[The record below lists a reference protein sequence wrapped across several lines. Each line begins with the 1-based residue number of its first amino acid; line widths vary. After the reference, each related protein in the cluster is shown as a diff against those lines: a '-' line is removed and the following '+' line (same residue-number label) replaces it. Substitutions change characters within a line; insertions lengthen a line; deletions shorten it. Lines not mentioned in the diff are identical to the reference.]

1 MSLEQLEAAS
11 MDENISV
18 PDGFASRLEDG
29 LEVLERLTEDESR
42 KDGLEVLERLT
53 EDESRKDGRV
63 RMVRVLS
70 AAAAAALLVG
80 AGLGL
85 SGRQDEPEDTFTDPY
100 LAYAELEKAFAI
112 MSGEIH
118 KGLAMAEK
126 SEEIID
132 RTSSVFSE

>member
-18 PDGFASRLEDG
+18 PDGFASRMEKG

-42 KDGLEVLERLT
+42 KA
-53 EDESRKDGRV
+53 GRV

>member
-1 MSLEQLEAAS
+1 MKSSKDIEKMSLEQLEAAS

-18 PDGFASRLEDG
+18 PDGFASRLE
-29 LEVLERLTEDESR
+29 
-42 KDGLEVLERLT
+42 DGLEVLERLT

>member
-1 MSLEQLEAAS
+1 MSLEQLEATS

-18 PDGFASRLEDG
+18 PDGFASRME
-29 LEVLERLTEDESR
+29 
-42 KDGLEVLERLT
+42 KGLEVLERLT

>member
-18 PDGFASRLEDG
+18 PDGFASRLE
-29 LEVLERLTEDESR
+29 
-42 KDGLEVLERLT
+42 DGLEVLERLT

-85 SGRQDEPEDTFTDPY
+85 SGRQEEPEDTFTDPY

>member
-1 MSLEQLEAAS
+1 MKSSKDIDNMSLEQLEAAS

-18 PDGFASRLEDG
+18 PDGFTSRLE
-29 LEVLERLTEDESR
+29 
-42 KDGLEVLERLT
+42 DGLEVLERLT

>member
-1 MSLEQLEAAS
+1 MKSSKDIEKMSLEQLEAAS

-18 PDGFASRLEDG
+18 PDGFASRME
-29 LEVLERLTEDESR
+29 
-42 KDGLEVLERLT
+42 KGLEVLERLT

>member
-1 MSLEQLEAAS
+1 MKSSKDIEKMSLEQLEAAS

-18 PDGFASRLEDG
+18 PDGFASRMEKG

-42 KDGLEVLERLT
+42 KN
-53 EDESRKDGRV
+53 GRV

-85 SGRQDEPEDTFTDPY
+85 SGRQEEPEDTFTDPY

>member
-1 MSLEQLEAAS
+1 MKSSKDIENMSLEQLEAAS

-18 PDGFASRLEDG
+18 PDGFASRME
-29 LEVLERLTEDESR
+29 
-42 KDGLEVLERLT
+42 KGLEVLERLT

-70 AAAAAALLVG
+70 AAAAAALLAG

>member
-1 MSLEQLEAAS
+1 MKSSKDIENMSLEQLEAAS
-11 MDENISV
+11 MDEYISV
-18 PDGFASRLEDG
+18 PDGFASRLE
-29 LEVLERLTEDESR
+29 
-42 KDGLEVLERLT
+42 DGLEVLERLT

>member
-1 MSLEQLEAAS
+1 MKSSKDIEKMSLEQLEAAS
-11 MDENISV
+11 MDVNISV
-18 PDGFASRLEDG
+18 PDGFASRME
-29 LEVLERLTEDESR
+29 
-42 KDGLEVLERLT
+42 KGLEVLERLT

>member
-1 MSLEQLEAAS
+1 MKSSKDIEKMSLEQLETAS

-42 KDGLEVLERLT
+42 KDG
-53 EDESRKDGRV
+53 RV

-70 AAAAAALLVG
+70 AAAAVALLVG

>member
-18 PDGFASRLEDG
+18 PDGFASRLGDG
-29 LEVLERLTEDESR
+29 LEVF
-42 KDGLEVLERLT
+42 ERLT

>member
-18 PDGFASRLEDG
+18 PDGFASRLGDG
-29 LEVLERLTEDESR
+29 LEVF
-42 KDGLEVLERLT
+42 ERLT

-85 SGRQDEPEDTFTDPY
+85 SDRQDEPEDTFTDPY

>member
-1 MSLEQLEAAS
+1 MKSSKDIENMSLEQLEAAS

-18 PDGFASRLEDG
+18 PDGFASRLG
-29 LEVLERLTEDESR
+29 
-42 KDGLEVLERLT
+42 DGLEVLERLT

-85 SGRQDEPEDTFTDPY
+85 SGRQEEPEDTFTDPY

>member
-1 MSLEQLEAAS
+1 MKSSKDIEKMSLEQLEVAS

-18 PDGFASRLEDG
+18 PDGFASRME
-29 LEVLERLTEDESR
+29 
-42 KDGLEVLERLT
+42 KGLEVLERLT

>member
-18 PDGFASRLEDG
+18 PDGFASRLE
-29 LEVLERLTEDESR
+29 
-42 KDGLEVLERLT
+42 DGLEVLERLT

-100 LAYAELEKAFAI
+100 LAYTELEKAFAI

>member
-18 PDGFASRLEDG
+18 PDGFASRLE
-29 LEVLERLTEDESR
+29 
-42 KDGLEVLERLT
+42 DGLEVLERLT

>member
-1 MSLEQLEAAS
+1 MKSSKDIEKMSLEQLEAAS

-18 PDGFASRLEDG
+18 PDGFVSRLG
-29 LEVLERLTEDESR
+29 
-42 KDGLEVLERLT
+42 DGLEVLERLT

-80 AGLGL
+80 VGLGL

>member
-1 MSLEQLEAAS
+1 MSLEQLETAS
-11 MDENISV
+11 IDENISV
-18 PDGFASRLEDG
+18 PDGFASRLE
-29 LEVLERLTEDESR
+29 
-42 KDGLEVLERLT
+42 DGLEVLERLT

-132 RTSSVFSE
+132 RTSSVFLE

>member
-1 MSLEQLEAAS
+1 MKSSKDIENMSLEQLEAAS

-42 KDGLEVLERLT
+42 KDG
-53 EDESRKDGRV
+53 RV

-80 AGLGL
+80 VGLGL

>member
-1 MSLEQLEAAS
+1 MKSSKDIENMSLEQLEAAS

-18 PDGFASRLEDG
+18 PDGFASRME
-29 LEVLERLTEDESR
+29 
-42 KDGLEVLERLT
+42 DGLEVLERLT

>member
-18 PDGFASRLEDG
+18 PDGFASRME
-29 LEVLERLTEDESR
+29 
-42 KDGLEVLERLT
+42 KGLEVLERLT

-70 AAAAAALLVG
+70 AAAAAALLAG

>member
-1 MSLEQLEAAS
+1 MSLEQLVAAS

-18 PDGFASRLEDG
+18 PDGFASRLE
-29 LEVLERLTEDESR
+29 
-42 KDGLEVLERLT
+42 DGLEVLERLT

>member
-1 MSLEQLEAAS
+1 MKDMKSSKDIENMSLEQLEAAS

-18 PDGFASRLEDG
+18 PDGFASRME
-29 LEVLERLTEDESR
+29 
-42 KDGLEVLERLT
+42 KGLEVLERLT

-132 RTSSVFSE
+132 RTSSFFSE

>member
-1 MSLEQLEAAS
+1 MKSSKDIEKMSLEQLEAAS

-18 PDGFASRLEDG
+18 PDGFASRLEDS
-29 LEVLERLTEDESR
+29 LEVLERLTEDES
-42 KDGLEVLERLT
+42 LQA
-53 EDESRKDGRV
+53 GRV

-118 KGLAMAEK
+118 KGLVMAEK

>member
-42 KDGLEVLERLT
+42 KDG
-53 EDESRKDGRV
+53 RV

-70 AAAAAALLVG
+70 AAAAVALLVG

>member
-1 MSLEQLEAAS
+1 MSLEQLETAS

-18 PDGFASRLEDG
+18 PDGFPSRLEDG

-42 KDGLEVLERLT
+42 KA
-53 EDESRKDGRV
+53 GRV

>member
-1 MSLEQLEAAS
+1 MKSSKDIENMSLEQLEAAS

-42 KDGLEVLERLT
+42 KA
-53 EDESRKDGRV
+53 GRV

>member
-11 MDENISV
+11 MDEYISV
-18 PDGFASRLEDG
+18 PDGFASRLE
-29 LEVLERLTEDESR
+29 
-42 KDGLEVLERLT
+42 DGLEVLERLT

-85 SGRQDEPEDTFTDPY
+85 SGRQEEPEDTFTDPY